1 LIESLSMIEVILD
14 TETTGLSFNT
24 DKIIEIACIELD
36 NQIPTKNQFH
46 VFVNPEMDISDGAY
60 QTHGITREF
69 LRDKPTFKNVAK
81 EFLAFIKDS
90 KLVIHNA
97 DFDLAFLN
105 KALQDLDLEPI
116 SKERVVD
123 TLMLARQKFPGSQ
136 ASLDALCKRF
146 KIDTSKRE
154 KHSALL
160 DCQLLTEVYIELLE
174 KKEPLLDLQQTQ
186 ATIAEINSAHVINE
200 NRDKLIVA
208 ISEEE
213 KQLHKR
219 FLETQVPKSFM
230 LK

>member
-1 LIESLSMIEVILD
+1 MIELSSMIEVILD

-174 KKEPLLDLQQTQ
+174 KKNPFW
-186 ATIAEINSAHVINE
+186 ICNKP
-200 NRDKLIVA
+200 KL
-208 ISEEE
+208 
-213 KQLHKR
+213 
-219 FLETQVPKSFM
+219 P
-230 LK
+230 

>member
-1 LIESLSMIEVILD
+1 MLEVILD

-24 DKIIEIACIELD
+24 DKIIEIACIELE
-36 NQIPTKNQFH
+36 NQIPTKNKFH
-46 VFVNPEMDISDGAY
+46 VFINPNMDISDGAY
-60 QTHGITREF
+60 QTHGITRDF
-69 LRDKPTFKNVAK
+69 LKDKPDFKDIAK
-81 EFLAFIKDS
+81 EFLAFIKQS

-105 KALQDLDLEPI
+105 KELQELGLEPL

-123 TLMLARQKFPGSQ
+123 TLFLARQKFPGAQ

-160 DCQLLTEVYIELLE
+160 DCHLLTEVYIELLD
-174 KKEPLLDLQQTQ
+174 KKEPLLDLQQVKVSLNDLNVSQ
-186 ATIAEINSAHVINE
+186 KVNE
-200 NRDKLIVA
+200 NRKKIIVP
-208 ISEEE
+208 ISDEE
-213 KQLHKR
+213 KKLYKK

-230 LK
+230 IN